1 MAIEMRA
8 IFRSKSMFDNSP
20 LNQIIKHENIA
31 HVLEEHNPS
40 RALQLLSHATQPP
53 QQFDV
58 QTENCSIYSL
68 VSLNNIS
75 VRKSA
80 FYDRLSL
87 LDSGLS
93 SKNNWV
99 DFSNL
104 FMTLTGQPIHCF
116 DADKI
121 TGTIIVRQAQD

>member
-20 LNQIIKHENIA
+20 LNQIVKHENIA
-31 HVLEEHNPS
+31 HVLEEHHPA
-40 RALQLLSHATQPP
+40 RALQLLSHATQPT

-58 QTENCSIYSL
+58 QTQNCSIYSL
-68 VSLNNIS
+68 VALDNIS
-75 VRKSA
+75 VRKTP

-87 LDSGLS
+87 IDSGLS

-121 TGTIIVRQAQD
+121 KGKIIVRQAKD

>member
-1 MAIEMRA
+1 M
-8 IFRSKSMFDNSP
+8 
-20 LNQIIKHENIA
+20 
-31 HVLEEHNPS
+31 
-40 RALQLLSHATQPP
+40 LSHATQPK
-53 QQFDV
+53 QTFNV
-58 QTENCSIYSL
+58 QTENCSIYSI
-68 VSLNNIS
+68 VALNNIS

-121 TGTIIVRQAQD
+121 IGTIIVRQAQD